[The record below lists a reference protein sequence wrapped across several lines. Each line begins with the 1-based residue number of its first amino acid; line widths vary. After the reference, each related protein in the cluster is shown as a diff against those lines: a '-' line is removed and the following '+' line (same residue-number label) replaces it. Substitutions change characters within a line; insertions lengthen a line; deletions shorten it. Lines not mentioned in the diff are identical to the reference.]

1 MRMRVFIALLC
12 CLMLSGCQHSASL
25 PAADKVETE
34 DMAEWDTEKPAD
46 GKIIDFD
53 GDGIEDAAALSIVDK
68 DYAKLTVTRGRGKTL
83 EKKFPDGG
91 GSLTM
96 KQDVTALNRPMCQ
109 FAILTV
115 TARMKC

>member
-46 GKIIDFD
+46 
-53 GDGIEDAAALSIVDK
+53 
-68 DYAKLTVTRGRGKTL
+68 
-83 EKKFPDGG
+83 
-91 GSLTM
+91 
-96 KQDVTALNRPMCQ
+96 
-109 FAILTV
+109 
-115 TARMKC
+115 